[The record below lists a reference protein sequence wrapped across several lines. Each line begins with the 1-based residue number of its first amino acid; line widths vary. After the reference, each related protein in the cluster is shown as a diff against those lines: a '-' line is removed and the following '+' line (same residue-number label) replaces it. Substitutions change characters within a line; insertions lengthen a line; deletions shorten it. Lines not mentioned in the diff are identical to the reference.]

1 MKKIVCFHLY
11 NDYSGSPKVLA
22 MTLKGILDNSDYNID
37 IVTSKGNGILS
48 ELTESKRVRL
58 RGYKYTFSD
67 NHIKTFVSY
76 IRVQFITFFMALKYI
91 FDKDTVFYINT
102 LLPAGPALAGKLTG
116 KRVIYHYHENADI
129 KGGFYKMLAKWM
141 QVLADRIICVSE
153 YQKSFLKRQD
163 KCIVVPN
170 ALPNRFTES
179 FKGYRN
185 DGFDKK
191 TVMMLSSLKEYKGT
205 AEFFRLAGML
215 PQYRFVVIINDN
227 MTNIERFIIEHNL
240 EKYPNIEYFD
250 RQSDVIPFYKKASI
264 VLNLSNKNQFIET
277 FGLTALEAMTAG
289 LPVIVPT
296 VGGIAEMVEDGVN
309 GYKIDVQELEKI
321 KERISEILE
330 NRDLYMKLS
339 ANAFKF
345 ADKYSENNMIDR
357 ILSVLNKQTK

>member
-1 MKKIVCFHLY
+1 MKKIVCFHLF
-11 NDYSGSPKVLA
+11 NDFSGSPKILSMV
-22 MTLKGILDNSDYNID
+22 LKGIVKDEACKVEI
-37 IVTSKGNGILS
+37 ITSKGRGFLS
-48 ELTESKRVRL
+48 DISGNV
-58 RGYKYTFSD
+58 KYQTYRYSFSE
-67 NHIKTFVSY
+67 NHLKTFISY
-76 IRVQFITFFMALKYI
+76 IWVQLVTFFMALKYM
-91 FDKDTVFYINT
+91 FEKGTVFYINT

-116 KRVIYHYHENADI
+116 KKVIYHYHENADI

-163 KCIVVPN
+163 KCFVVPN
-170 ALPNRFTES
+170 ALPSSFTEA
-179 FKGYRN
+179 FKDYKN
-185 DGFDKK
+185 DGFEKK

-215 PQYRFVVIINDN
+215 PQYKFVVIINDN
-227 MTNIERFIIEHNL
+227 KTNIERFIKEHNI
-240 EKYPNIEYFD
+240 EMYHNIEYFD
-250 RQSDVIPFYKKASI
+250 RQSDVRPFYKRASI
-264 VLNLSNKNQFIET
+264 ILNLTNKEMAIET